1 MTTLLHCEDSLTDV
15 TLMKEALKTV
25 GVEINYVHANNGSE
39 GIEHLETTEELPK
52 LILLDLNM
60 PKVNGFEFLTRRLSN
75 DVWRKIPVVILTS
88 SDYPSDI
95 RKCYDLHANAYIQK
109 VFDFG
114 EFKDLI
120 KTTVDFWIG
129 RNQLD

>member
-15 TLMKEALKTV
+15 TLMREALKSANNQ
-25 GVEINYVHANNGSE
+25 INYVHANNGSE
-39 GIEHLETTEELPK
+39 GIEHLETAEELPK

-60 PKVNGFEFLTRRLSN
+60 PKVNGFEFLTRRMENAL
-75 DVWRKIPVVILTS
+75 WRKIPVVVLTS
-88 SDYPSDI
+88 SDYPNDI
-95 RKCYDLHANAYIQK
+95 RKSYELSANAYVQK

-114 EFKDLI
+114 EFKELV